1 MKNNILAIVLARGGS
16 KRLKNKNIKKL
27 KNKALINWTTS
38 VAIRSNKFC
47 NIIISSD
54 SEKILKT
61 VDLYNDKILTLKRP
75 KKFSDDKSTSEIA
88 ILHALKWYEKK
99 FSKIDYIALLQ
110 PTSPFRTLKTINKG
124 IKEISN
130 KKLNAVIAVKKIS
143 FKSVQEAPFYVI
155 NNSFC
160 KEVKFTNSL
169 KKLYKIN
176 GLFYLIKKNF
186 FLKKNDFSPPYFK
199 PIIINSKKENIDID
213 TIKDWNLAKK
223 FI

>member
-1 MKNNILAIVLARGGS
+1 MKNNILAIILARGGS

-38 VAIRSNKFC
+38 IAIRSNKFC

-54 SEKILKT
+54 SDKILKT
-61 VDLYNDKILTLKRP
+61 VKLYDKNILTLKRP
-75 KKFSDDKSTSEIA
+75 KRFSNDKSTSEIA

-110 PTSPFRTLKTINKG
+110 PTSPFRTLKTINQG

-130 KKLNAVIAVKKIS
+130 TKLNAVIAVKKVS
-143 FKSVQEAPFYVI
+143 PKSTEQGQFYMI
-155 NNSFC
+155 NNNDC
-160 KEVKFTNSL
+160 VEVKSTNL
-169 KKLYKIN
+169 LEKLYKIN
-176 GLFYLIKKNF
+176 GVFYLIKKNF

-213 TIKDWNLAKK
+213 TIDDWNFAKK